1 MIPENANEI
10 LVGGYELNWA
20 GPAAVVS
27 LSADADVVL
36 TF

>member
-1 MIPENANEI
+1 VIPENANEI

-20 GPAAVVS
+20 GPAAVVF
-27 LSADADVVL
+27 LSVGADIAL